1 MALKKLNRLKLDL
14 LRPPNV
20 WPPPPLDGA
29 AAAGPPPPPAAPRVR
44 PGVWNEAPGAA
55 VLASL
60 TAFSTASVRARGSA
74 PRTRWC
80 SDAPLKMMKVGMAVT
95 LWAEAMDCWLST
107 LTLQKV
113 ILPGLAYLV
122 DSDSKVGA
130 ITLQGPHQSA

>member
-60 TAFSTASVRARGSA
+60 TAFSTASVRERGSA
-74 PRTRWC
+74 PRTRC
-80 SDAPLKMMKVGMAVT
+80 SSEFPLKMMKVGMAVT
-95 LWAEAMDCWLST
+95 WWADAIDCWLST
-107 LTLQKV
+107 FTFAKV

-122 DSDSKVGA
+122 ASESKVGA
-130 ITLQGPHQSA
+130 IILQGPHQSA